1 MTTKRRTIW
10 QVWIFGESPKD
21 LRFATEAEAV
31 TRDRA
36 ALAERWADAKRTQ
49 GSVMH
54 DVAGVM
60 AVVDA
65 LLGALP

>member
-1 MTTKRRTIW
+1 MEE
-10 QVWIFGESPKD
+10 WIGQHWD
-21 LRFATEAEAV
+21 RFVTHRAERSFEAEAV